1 MQFGFSAH
9 HSTETANCVFVEKVK
24 CMLDTSPYVGAVFLD
39 LRKAFDTVDHQVLLT
54 KLTYF
59 NFSADSI
66 QWVRSYLS
74 NRKQCVLVNGTKSP
88 YLVNPVGVPQ
98 GSILGPLLFSLY
110 INDLPNICP
119 DLNVQMYANDAVIFV
134 HGKNTEIITSCLS
147 NALDKVQ
154 HWLNNICLQLNV
166 KKNSMHDVQ

>member
-1 MQFGFSAH
+1 M
-9 HSTETANCVFVEKVK
+9 
-24 CMLDTSPYVGAVFLD
+24 
-39 LRKAFDTVDHQVLLT
+39 LLT

-59 NFSADSI
+59 NFSANSI

-110 INDLPNICP
+110 INDLPNVCP
-119 DLNVQMYANDAVIFV
+119 DLNVQMYADDAVIFV
-134 HGKNTEIITSCLS
+134 HGKNTEIISSCLS
-147 NALDKVQ
+147 NNLDKVQ
-154 HWLNNICLQLNV
+154 HWLNNNCLQLYAKKTVCMMLSKRPVKIEGSNV
-166 KKNSMHDVQ
+166 FLNGAEIELVPLQVSWSHTGLKLDF